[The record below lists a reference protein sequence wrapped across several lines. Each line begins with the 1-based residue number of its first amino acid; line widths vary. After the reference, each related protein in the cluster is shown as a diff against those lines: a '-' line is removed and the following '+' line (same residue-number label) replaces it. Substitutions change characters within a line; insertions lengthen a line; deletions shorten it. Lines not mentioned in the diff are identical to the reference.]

1 MLDECNLSNGLS
13 KFISSFLKI
22 VICNRNRFNILRPV
36 VIAYPDSPPS
46 PKLGALTN
54 LNHRSL
60 GGKKN
65 SLSIPR
71 KLMSEIRPSSSDPF
85 CSTYCECRTD
95 NFSDFTENWQ
105 VN

>member
-22 VICNRNRFNILRPV
+22 VICNRNCFSSILRPV

-60 GGKKN
+60 GGKEKFFIN
-65 SLSIPR
+65 
-71 KLMSEIRPSSSDPF
+71 
-85 CSTYCECRTD
+85 T
-95 NFSDFTENWQ
+95 
-105 VN
+105 